1 MGRHPWIIGH
11 HLRELYPISAFCD
24 LELHGE
30 GVKPKKA
37 FEYSGIWRGK
47 TVKGTPVAS
56 AGKIYSRNA
65 PGFRAAHG
73 GTHSIPSI
81 VLPQYGYIPELGRKP
96 QLAREL
102 FGWTASSGA
111 LLWPVYIHSATI
123 TNLWRKIDR
132 EWGGFRNTSYSE
144 ARSAGYQI
152 APQELRAGLYRKDN
166 SEEKL
171 LILFNPTAH
180 TLQAE
185 TGQEHAVDFETGKP
199 FPAGSDISAGDFK
212 ILKIN

>member
-1 MGRHPWIIGH
+1 M
-11 HLRELYPISAFCD
+11 
-24 LELHGE
+24 
-30 GVKPKKA
+30 K
-37 FEYSGIWRGK
+37 
-47 TVKGTPVAS
+47 
-56 AGKIYSRNA
+56 
-65 PGFRAAHG
+65 
-73 GTHSIPSI
+73 
-81 VLPQYGYIPELGRKP
+81 QYGYIPELGRKP